1 MPSAFAGG
9 ISYGVNTNISSSIIN
24 QERNVPK
31 NINKKE
37 VKIHM
42 NKITENKN
50 SGFSL
55 VELIVVIAIMAVLT
69 SVLAPSLL
77 SYVEKSRMQKDD
89 SAMGE
94 VTNSVK
100 LALADQNVYDE
111 CLRYS
116 IKGNYSCYAD
126 SSVTAGT
133 FKDDKAVEDKNRKQ
147 SSGTD
152 GTPGTAEVDDDWHY
166 NDTTRLKD
174 EEAYHPDGKMRGLTI
189 TFTNTASAS
198 NEAVF
203 TLAKGNVNLMS
214 TAGDSTNPEKAKPGT
229 QKGDAATLSTMTTV
243 GGQPGQ
249 LYNKLRAQIGDS
261 ITLSS
266 QTYRNSEYTVFIR
279 MGSLGGND
287 AGAQDAIAVYGQW
300 NGTNL
305 AK

>member
-1 MPSAFAGG
+1 
-9 ISYGVNTNISSSIIN
+9 
-24 QERNVPK
+24 
-31 NINKKE
+31 
-37 VKIHM
+37 M

-94 VTNSVK
+94 VANSIK

-111 CLRYS
+111 CLTYNVTD
-116 IKGNYSCYAD
+116 NYSCYIDDAA
-126 SSVTAGT
+126 SSYTDV
-133 FKDDKAVEDKNRKQ
+133 KYMVLDKCKNT
-147 SSGTD
+147 SGTTVHNHNAASSPSAPNAD
-152 GTPGTAEVDDDWHY
+152 GDNFHY

-174 EEAYHPDGKMRGLTI
+174 EVAYIPAGLMRGMTL
-189 TFTNTASAS
+189 TFTSAGGANS
-198 NEAVF
+198 AEF
-203 TLAKGNVNLMS
+203 KMGQAKVNQMS
-214 TAGDSTNPEKAKPGT
+214 TKDGSVASKAADLAT
-229 QKGDAATLSTMTTV
+229 ADQKGTAEQRVVLADMTTA
-243 GGQPGQ
+243 GGQKGQ

-287 AGAQDAIAVYGQW
+287 AAAQDAIAVYGQW

-305 AK
+305 TK